1 MSQTKFLKLIFVQL
15 FITHSLAIRLT
26 SNFYTISSKTVTE
39 DEVLEEL
46 SDIQTKSECLLRCK
60 RNEKCVDIALQGD
73 KGLCYLLDDH
83 LKNGA
88 KEEKEKKDVKR
99 ISPFIEPFG

>member
-15 FITHSLAIRLT
+15 FTTHSLTVRLT

-46 SDIQTKSECLLRCK
+46 SDIQTKSECLLRCE
-60 RNEKCVDIALQGD
+60 RNEKCVDIALQGV
-73 KGLCYLLDDH
+73 KGVCYLLDDH

-88 KEEKEKKDVKR
+88 KEEKEEKDVKR

>member
-1 MSQTKFLKLIFVQL
+1 MSQTKFLQLIFVKF
-15 FITHSLAIRLT
+15 FINQSLAVSST

-73 KGLCYLLDDH
+73 KGVCYLLDDH

-88 KEEKEKKDVKR
+88 KEEKEEKDVKR